1 MLTATSW
8 LKFPTGRTESKSCW
22 NIDAGRSK
30 KLAAI
35 LGQLEFGSF
44 NGAGIMLSESTVPPH
59 TKRAIADLF
68 VQIGNIKSE
77 VNRGGDI
84 DTEATFAKVCNEM

>member
-1 MLTATSW
+1 MS
-8 LKFPTGRTESKSCW
+8 
-22 NIDAGRSK
+22 
-30 KLAAI
+30 
-35 LGQLEFGSF
+35 
-44 NGAGIMLSESTVPPH
+44 SESTVPPH
-59 TKRAIADLF
+59 TKRAIADIF